1 MPLNLSMKR
10 FIFIIAIIAAVC
22 FLGCTAIGQKDDPE
36 DKPPE
41 GLKLSSILYELAIDP
56 DPENFAYKHNIFFHK
71 NRVKVFIYFD
81 PASSDSDREKIIEKY
96 KLIVEKKSNDLLRA
110 LVSVNILI
118 PLSRESVIWS
128 IKLPDK
134 PIP

>member
-10 FIFIIAIIAAVC
+10 FIFIIAAV
-22 FLGCTAIGQKDDPE
+22 FFIGCTAIGQKDYPE

-41 GLKLSSILYELAIDP
+41 GLKLSSILYDLAIDP
-56 DPENFAYKHNIFFHK
+56 DPENFANKHHIFFHK

-81 PASSDSDREKIIEKY
+81 PVSSGLDRKNIIEKY
-96 KLIVEKKSNDLLRA
+96 KVIVEKKSMDLLRA
-110 LVSVNILI
+110 MVSVNVLI
-118 PLSRESVIWS
+118 PLSRESAIWS

>member
-1 MPLNLSMKR
+1 MKR
-10 FIFIIAIIAAVC
+10 FIFITAAVF
-22 FLGCTAIGQKDDPE
+22 FLGCTAIAQKDYPE

-41 GLKLSSILYELAIDP
+41 GLKLSSILYGLAVDP
-56 DPENFAYKHNIFFHK
+56 DPEDFANKHNISFHK

-81 PASSDSDREKIIEKY
+81 PASSEPDRKKIIERY
-96 KLIVEKKSNDLLRA
+96 KLIVEKKSMDLLRA
-110 LVSVNILI
+110 LVPVNVLI

>member
-1 MPLNLSMKR
+1 MKMKR
-10 FIFIIAIIAAVC
+10 FIFIIAAVF
-22 FLGCTAIGQKDDPE
+22 FLGCTAIAQKDYPE

-41 GLKLSSILYELAIDP
+41 RLKMSSILYDLAVDP
-56 DPENFAYKHNIFFHK
+56 DPENFANKHNIFFHK

-81 PASSDSDREKIIEKY
+81 PASSGLDREKIIEKY
-96 KLIVEKKSNDLLRA
+96 KLIVEKKSKDLARA
-110 LVSVNILI
+110 LVPVNVLI

>member
-10 FIFIIAIIAAVC
+10 FIFIIAAV
-22 FLGCTAIGQKDDPE
+22 FFIGCTAIGQKDYPE

-41 GLKLSSILYELAIDP
+41 GLKLSSILYDLAIDP
-56 DPENFAYKHNIFFHK
+56 DPENFANKHHIFFHK

-81 PASSDSDREKIIEKY
+81 PASSGLDREKIIEKY
-96 KLIVEKKSNDLLRA
+96 KLIVEKKSKDLARA
-110 LVSVNILI
+110 LVPVNVLI
-118 PLSRESVIWS
+118 PLSTESAIWS